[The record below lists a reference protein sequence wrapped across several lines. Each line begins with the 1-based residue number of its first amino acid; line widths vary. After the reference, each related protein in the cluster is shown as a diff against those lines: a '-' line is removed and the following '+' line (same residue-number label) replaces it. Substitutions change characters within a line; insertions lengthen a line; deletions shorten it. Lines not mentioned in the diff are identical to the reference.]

1 MHVSQAQPGVHT
13 LNTKQRIFI
22 FILLFLGL
30 LLSFVVVRFFDPSAA
45 LTNPVSSS
53 GVRHMASDAVV
64 C

>member
-1 MHVSQAQPGVHT
+1 MHVSQSQPSIHSLT
-13 LNTKQRIFI
+13 EATDLYCC
-22 FILLFLGL
+22 LLFLGL
-30 LLSFVVVRFFDPSAA
+30 LPSFVVVRFFDPSAA